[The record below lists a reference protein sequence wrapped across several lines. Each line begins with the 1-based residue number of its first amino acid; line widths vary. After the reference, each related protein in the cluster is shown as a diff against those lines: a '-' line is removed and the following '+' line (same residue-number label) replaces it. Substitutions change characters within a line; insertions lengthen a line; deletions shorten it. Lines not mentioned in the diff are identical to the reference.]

1 MRARPFVFT
10 LLSLLIAEAPVLSQ
24 STSATVSGS
33 VVDEQKAAL
42 PGATVTLRNVESG
55 QSRSTATNERGGFQV
70 AGLPPGRY
78 ELSAE
83 LSGFAR
89 LVRSDVTLTVAQELT
104 VTLAL
109 RVAALQAAVTVT
121 GGMPRVETTR
131 R

>member
-1 MRARPFVFT
+1 MRARPLVFT
-10 LLSLLIAEAPVLSQ
+10 LLSLLIAAAPVLAQ

-55 QSRSTATNERGGFQV
+55 QSRSTAANERGGFQV

-89 LVRSDVTLTVAQELT
+89 LVRSDVTLTVAQ
-104 VTLAL
+104 APPAAPPP
-109 RVAALQAAVTVT
+109 RVAPVQEPAT
-121 GGMPRVETTR
+121 GPPQR
-131 R
+131 